1 MNRWNRR
8 NGQLTTFKII
18 YIIAGLMGDAIKQV
32 IDKKYVKIL

>member
-18 YIIAGLMGDAIKQV
+18 YIVAGLMGDTSKQV
-32 IDKKYVKIL
+32 IDKRDVKIL

>member
-8 NGQLTTFKII
+8 NGQLATYKII
-18 YIIAGLMGDAIKQV
+18 YMIAGLMGDASKQV